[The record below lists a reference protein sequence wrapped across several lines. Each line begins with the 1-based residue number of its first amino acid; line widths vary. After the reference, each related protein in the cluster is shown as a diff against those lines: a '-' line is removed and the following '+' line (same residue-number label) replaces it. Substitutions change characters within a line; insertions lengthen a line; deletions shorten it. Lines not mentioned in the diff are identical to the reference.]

1 MRSWRRRSRRSSRR
15 SLSRLP
21 PVSRPPSARSTPR
34 RATAWRR
41 SSIWSGTCSA
51 RSAMAPTT
59 ARAFPP
65 SPRNVR
71 RGLPGADGRAPSRVD
86 RGGASAR
93 RARRRD
99 DVRLRCR
106 VEGDGHDHCRR
117 RARARGADDD
127 RAGRHAQRPCHL
139 PRRIDLHAGRQRVRV
154 RLQQLQSHHGGVG
167 LHDRFH
173 RPGARRRRAHGGRSG
188 AKRQRPHRR
197 LRHRSAE
204 PARRADR
211 VLSRQ
216 VVSHQGSCD
225 RTGVGGG
232 MPARK
237 PAPGDLEPIETA
249 SRDELQATQL
259 KRLQW
264 TLRHAYDHVPHYR
277 GVFDGAGFH
286 PNDLGSLSDLARL
299 PFTTKKELRDNYPF
313 GMFAVPRDQVVRI
326 HASSGTTGKPTVVG
340 YTRNDIEIWAT
351 VMARSIRAAGGR
363 AGDLVHVA
371 YGYGLFTGGLG
382 AHYGAEKLGCTVIP
396 MSGGMT
402 ERQVQLIADFRP
414 DIIMV
419 TPSYML
425 AIAEEMER
433 QHYDPRKS
441 SLSIGIFGAEP
452 WTPTMREAI
461 EARLDI
467 DAIDIYGLSEVI
479 GPGVAQECIETKDG
493 LTIWE
498 DHFYPEIIDPESG
511 RVLPEGEQG
520 ELVLTSLTKEA
531 LPVIRYRTRDLTRL
545 LPPTARSMRR
555 IEKITGRSDDM
566 LIIRGVNVF
575 PTQIEELILEE
586 RALAPHYQLE
596 IARPRTLDELTVLVE
611 RVVGVGHAD
620 GETAGATLAH
630 RIKNLI
636 GVTASVQV
644 VQSGGIERSLGKAK
658 RIIDKRPKG

>member
-1 MRSWRRRSRRSSRR
+1 
-15 SLSRLP
+15 
-21 PVSRPPSARSTPR
+21 
-34 RATAWRR
+34 
-41 SSIWSGTCSA
+41 
-51 RSAMAPTT
+51 
-59 ARAFPP
+59 
-65 SPRNVR
+65 
-71 RGLPGADGRAPSRVD
+71 
-86 RGGASAR
+86 
-93 RARRRD
+93 
-99 DVRLRCR
+99 
-106 VEGDGHDHCRR
+106 
-117 RARARGADDD
+117 
-127 RAGRHAQRPCHL
+127 
-139 PRRIDLHAGRQRVRV
+139 
-154 RLQQLQSHHGGVG
+154 
-167 LHDRFH
+167 
-173 RPGARRRRAHGGRSG
+173 
-188 AKRQRPHRR
+188 
-197 LRHRSAE
+197 
-204 PARRADR
+204 
-211 VLSRQ
+211 
-216 VVSHQGSCD
+216 
-225 RTGVGGG
+225 

-249 SRDELQATQL
+249 SRDELQALQL

-277 GVFDGAGFH
+277 AVFDRAGFH
-286 PNDLGSLSDLARL
+286 PNDFKALDELARL
-299 PFTTKKELRDNYPF
+299 PFTTKKELRENYPF

-340 YTRNDIEIWAT
+340 YTRNDIDVWAT
-351 VMARSIRAAGGR
+351 VMARSLRAAGGR
-363 AGDLVHVA
+363 PGDVVHVA

-402 ERQVQLIADFRP
+402 ERQVQLIADFKP

-461 EARLDI
+461 ESRLDI

-498 DHFYPEIIDPESG
+498 DHFYPEIVHPESG
-511 RVLPEGEQG
+511 EVLPDGEKG
-520 ELVLTSLTKEA
+520 ELVFTSLTKEA
-531 LPVIRYRTRDLTRL
+531 LPLIRYRTRDLTRL

-555 IEKITGRSDDM
+555 MEKITGRSDDM

-575 PTQIEELILEE
+575 PTQVEELILQLH
-586 RALAPHYQLE
+586 ALAPHYQLE
-596 IARPRTLDELTVLVE
+596 VTRPKSLDELTVLVE
-611 RVVGVGHAD
+611 RSPG
-620 GETAGATLAH
+620 AGAATGEAAGAQLAQ

-636 GVTASVQV
+636 GVSAEVRV
-644 VQSGGIERSLGKAK
+644 MDSGGIERSVGKAK
-658 RIIDKRPKG
+658 RVIDRRPKE